1 MSDCLQPHA
10 LQHIRLPCLWL
21 SPGICQNSCSLSR
34 WCHPTISSFVT
45 LFASCPLSFP
55 ASGSLPTIS
64 SSCQVAKVLELQ
76 LQHQSFQWIF
86 RVDFLKD
93 WLVWSPCCQT
103 DSQESSPAPQ
113 LESISSLVLSILYDL
128 TLTSIHNYWKNLRF
142 DYLDLCSKWK
152 TTNLRKCPSGGHRKR
167 IQNRQAYKTHLKR

>member
-93 WLVWSPCCQT
+93 WWSFSCYDIISMIKS
-103 DSQESSPAPQ
+103 DSPS
-113 LESISSLVLSILYDL
+113 
-128 TLTSIHNYWKNLRF
+128 LTSNNWLRCNSSAASNLKTLPRSLAF
-142 DYLDLCSKWK
+142 QELDWI
-152 TTNLRKCPSGGHRKR
+152 TTTT
-167 IQNRQAYKTHLKR
+167 ATTF